1 MFTYARKYYSRSLLL
16 ITTAILLYLV
26 FAFAKRQY
34 ANTDFGEEF
43 YAKAGE
49 AKKKLDRL
57 DTSFALCARI
67 CNSQNVLLK
76 AIVFP
81 EVMRYSE
88 WKDDIETE
96 SLRVLYVQFGKEYA
110 DFSVGIFQMKPS
122 FVEQLEQE
130 ARLLLPADIY
140 NELQL
145 NYKTG
150 DEQNIRQQRIDR
162 LRDADWQLVYLTAF
176 VALCN
181 HLYKGRYFSSELER
195 LQWYATVY
203 NAGLNRSDEYIA
215 KKISQEQFYFIQGM
229 PGKKFRYAA
238 LAGYGYELM
247 GGLPCSN
254 KSLLSR

>member
-1 MFTYARKYYSRSLLL
+1 MFIYARRIYNRALLML
-16 ITTAILLYLV
+16 TIALV
-26 FAFAKRQY
+26 LFAFFVYAKKKY
-34 ANTDFGEEF
+34 AATAFGKEF
-43 YAKAGE
+43 YAKAE
-49 AKKKLDRL
+49 QARNRL
-57 DTSFALCARI
+57 DQLNTAFELCAGI
-67 CNSQNVLLK
+67 CHTKKQLLK

-110 DFSVGIFQMKPS
+110 DFSVGLFQMKPS
-122 FVEQLEQE
+122 FAEQVEEK
-130 ARLLLPADIY
+130 ARLLLPVNIY

-145 NYKTG
+145 GYQSN
-150 DEQNIRQQRIDR
+150 DAQIIRQERIDR
-162 LRDADWQLVYLTAF
+162 LRDADWQLVYLTSF

-181 HLYKGRYFSSELER
+181 EWYKDHCFSSELER

-203 NAGLNRSDEYIA
+203 NAGLDRSNEYIA

-238 LAGYGYELM
+238 LATYAYEHM
-247 GGLPCSN
+247 
-254 KSLLSR
+254 R